1 MIFHP
6 CFFYFKSLASK
17 TLRLKKL
24 KMFFHNFSLLLKGL
38 GIKKFTLQSLSKA
51 GSGQNIFLSK
61 TMQNHCLSHSFR
73 FQQSSLS
80 VIHSTFSGLGL
91 PLSLPPP
98 TLYDHGF
105 QLQQCYMP
113 LIEKKTV
120 KHLSQRNEYHKTTE
134 TKSSASGY
142 HVIHIFVVKFVAIKI
157 IAQ

>member
-91 PLSLPPP
+91 PLSPPP
-98 TLYDHGF
+98 
-105 QLQQCYMP
+105 P
-113 LIEKKTV
+113 LCMTMAFNFSSATCLSLKKKTV

>member
-98 TLYDHGF
+98 
-105 QLQQCYMP
+105 P
-113 LIEKKTV
+113 LCMTMAF
-120 KHLSQRNEYHKTTE
+120 NF
-134 TKSSASGY
+134 SSATCLSLKKKQLNIF
-142 HVIHIFVVKFVAIKI
+142 HKEMNTTKPLRLNLQHQVIM
-157 IAQ
+157 